1 MRHWQL
7 VCLSFVMAHV
17 VEVARAVLVAAKVS
31 MAKGQI

>member
-1 MRHWQL
+1 
-7 VCLSFVMAHV
+7 MADV